1 MRLRYT
7 LTFAAC
13 LTCAALPAAAQDIP
27 PRCAILGQM
36 AVSSWLEMLGELAA
50 PEDSVIDPIL
60 SRLDHQTGI
69 YAASGCDVAPLA
81 AAMDCILS
89 DATAETSRALAL
101 NCMDQVGLR

>member
-1 MRLRYT
+1 
-7 LTFAAC
+7 
-13 LTCAALPAAAQDIP
+13 
-27 PRCAILGQM
+27 M

-69 YAASGCDVAPLA
+69 YAASRRDVAPLA

-89 DATAETSRALAL
+89 DATAETSRAFAL
-101 NCMDQVGLR
+101 SCMDQVGLR